1 MSFTERQKIW
11 ETTVAKL
18 IAKAWID
25 QDFYQRFISNPAEI
39 LQEAGLILED
49 VAKVIVNH
57 NSTAAL
63 VLSGAKGGTL
73 TYQINLPPKPTDLND
88 EQISTWAAGM
98 LNENNSGLCGCS
110 C

>member
-11 ETTVAKL
+11 ETTVSKL
-18 IAKAWID
+18 IAKAWLD

-39 LQEAGLILED
+39 LREAGLILED

-57 NSTAAL
+57 DSLAVP
-63 VLSGAKGGTL
+63 VLTGADGRTT
-73 TYQINLPPKPTDLND
+73 TYQINLPPKPSDITD

-98 LNENNSGLCGCS
+98 VNENTSGLPSS
-110 C
+110 CC

>member
-11 ETTVAKL
+11 ETTVSRL
-18 IAKAWID
+18 IAKAWLD

-39 LQEAGLILED
+39 LREAGLILED

-57 NSTAAL
+57 DSLAAPIL
-63 VLSGAKGGTL
+63 TGSDGGTM
-73 TYQINLPPKPTDLND
+73 TYQINLPPKPAGIND

-98 LNENNSGLCGCS
+98 IKENNNGSCGCS